1 MVHIPNFRTD
11 HKYRVRITVTNTS
24 VIETS
29 KDIWCMNNIL
39 LEDKKFVELFR
50 IFIKAS
56 IQSAKDID
64 LVEKQTI
71 IKKIIANRLSKQ
83 GRIVASKRKNWERRS
98 WSEYNKAVNNISNNP
113 EDSEAHKL
121 FAKAASNYHKNF
133 LEIQGKL
140 RDKRTCNYLAYGET
154 DAKKLL
160 HRLKPKNSLKIAEL
174 RDNANINQKDLA
186 RMGEIT
192 SKFYTELY
200 SPKETF
206 KTD

>member
-64 LVEKQTI
+64 LVEK
-71 IKKIIANRLSKQ
+71 
-83 GRIVASKRKNWERRS
+83 
-98 WSEYNKAVNNISNNP
+98 
-113 EDSEAHKL
+113 
-121 FAKAASNYHKNF
+121 
-133 LEIQGKL
+133 
-140 RDKRTCNYLAYGET
+140 
-154 DAKKLL
+154 
-160 HRLKPKNSLKIAEL
+160 
-174 RDNANINQKDLA
+174 
-186 RMGEIT
+186 
-192 SKFYTELY
+192 
-200 SPKETF
+200 
-206 KTD
+206 